1 MNDSGL
7 CSISFRARPAR
18 EVLARAAAAGL
29 RCIEWGGD
37 VHAPPSL
44 GADALRALGDAT
56 RAAGLSVS
64 SYGSYHRLG
73 ASDPAELPAVFAAA
87 KTLGAP
93 VVRVWA
99 GTKGTAESSAEE
111 RAAVHA
117 ATRAAA
123 ALAVREGLAISFE
136 CHPGTLTDDPEET
149 LSLLREGPPEA
160 LGTHWQPNQY
170 RDEAWNLSC
179 AAALAPRVR
188 AIHVFAWSL
197 DAAGKVVRHGLAE
210 HADLWRR
217 RFAAL
222 PAAVP
227 RLLEFLPGDDPALLP
242 REAAALESL
251 YDPR

>member
-1 MNDSGL
+1 MNGQGL
-7 CSISFRARPAR
+7 CSVTFRALPAR
-18 EVLARAAAAGL
+18 EVLSLAAAAGL
-29 RCIEWGGD
+29 SCIEWGGD

-56 RAAGLSVS
+56 RAAGLAVS

-73 ASDPAELPAVFAAA
+73 ASDPAELPAVLAAA
-87 KTLGAP
+87 KALGAP

-99 GTKGTAESSAEE
+99 GAKGAAESSAGE

-123 ALAVREGLAISFE
+123 ALAAREGLALSFE

-170 RDEAWNLSC
+170 RDEAWNLAC

-188 AIHVFAWSL
+188 AVHVFAWSPG
-197 DAAGKVVRHGLAE
+197 AAGKAVRHGLAE
-210 HADLWRR
+210 HAPLWRR

-222 PAAVP
+222 PASAP

-242 REAAALESL
+242 REAAALASL
-251 YDPR
+251 SNPR